1 MESKVLF
8 LFIQETVFICLLVMP
23 RVGIFFFSPLKKP
36 EHDRKM
42 IETLGKG
49 INEYVCTK
57 SICDAINVDRFANS
71 IYMPITSHK
80 YL

>member
-8 LFIQETVFICLLVMP
+8 LFIQEIVFICLWLCQELA
-23 RVGIFFFSPLKKP
+23 FFFSPLKKQ
-36 EHDRKM
+36 EHARKM